1 MFRAHCTQIWGTSR
15 LAFGGYMLVLHY
27 QVHGEERFP
36 KLFSYEKLF
45 VRFAKYQN
53 AKRAHC
59 TKSESTKVPKFC
71 TDIRL
76 FKCDCMSKKKIWKY
90 CFDLKLHVW
99 FCYKI
104 WKGVFR
110 AHCTQIWGTSRLA
123 FDGYMLVLHYQVHG
137 EERFPKLF
145 SYEKLFVR
153 FAKYQNAKRAH
164 CTKSESTKVPK
175 FCTDIRLFKCDCM
188 SKKIWKYCFNLK
200 LHVWFCYKIWKGVF
214 RAHCTQIWGTS
225 RLAFDGY
232 MLVLHYQVHGEE
244 RFPKLFSYEKLF
256 VRFAKYQNAKRA
268 HCTKSESAKVP
279 KFCTD
284 IRLFKCD
291 CMSKKKFENIV
302 SI

>member
-1 MFRAHCTQIWGTSR
+1 MVKKDFQN
-15 LAFGGYMLVLHY
+15 Y
-27 QVHGEERFP
+27 FP
-36 KLFSYEKLF
+36 
-45 VRFAKYQN
+45 
-53 AKRAHC
+53 
-59 TKSESTKVPKFC
+59 TKSYSSVSQNIKMRNGLIARKAKVLRCPNFALILDFLSV
-71 TDIRL
+71 TVWA
-76 FKCDCMSKKKIWKY
+76 KKIWKY
-90 CFDLKLHVW
+90 CFNLKLHVW

-123 FDGYMLVLHYQVHG
+123 FGGYMLVLHYQVYG

-232 MLVLHYQVHGEE
+232 MLVLHYQVYGEE

-291 CMSKKKFENIV
+291 CMSKKKIENIV